1 MELEKFARQLKLML
15 LLTQNRLLSIEEICN
30 RVGMSR
36 RSVYRYIDAFKS
48 MGFIVKKEGTRYRL
62 DHSSPFFSEIVTGI
76 QFTEAEG
83 VALSQIL
90 NSVYN
95 NSAEVRALRE
105 KLSNLYNPDIL
116 SRHGVDSTLA
126 QNISRIFQAIKE
138 ERVVLLRDYNSPS
151 SGQVS
156 NRIVEPYLF
165 INENAEVRCYELS
178 TKMNKTFKVS
188 RCADVELLDLLWSH
202 KEEHMPFYSDLFGFT
217 GDTRL
222 PVSIL
227 LGQLSTSVLLEEYPD
242 AQRQMSLQPDGRQLL
257 KTEVCSYVGI
267 ARFVLGLYDDIE
279 VVDSPE
285 FKEYLLQRVH
295 HILEKE

>member
-48 MGFIVKKEGTRYRL
+48 MGFFVKKEGTRYRL

>member
-1 MELEKFARQLKLML
+1 ML

-48 MGFIVKKEGTRYRL
+48 MGFVVKKEGTRYRL

>member
-48 MGFIVKKEGTRYRL
+48 MGFVVKKEGTRYRL

-295 HILEKE
+295 HSLEKE

>member
-48 MGFIVKKEGTRYRL
+48 MGFVVKKEGTRYRL

-217 GDTRL
+217 GDPRL

-242 AQRQMSLQPDGRQLL
+242 AQRQMTLQPDGRQLL

>member
-30 RVGMSR
+30 RVSMSR

-48 MGFIVKKEGTRYRL
+48 MGFVVKKEGTRYRL

-217 GDTRL
+217 GDPRL

>member
-1 MELEKFARQLKLML
+1 ML

-30 RVGMSR
+30 RVSMSR

-48 MGFIVKKEGTRYRL
+48 MGFVVKKEGTRYRL
-62 DHSSPFFSEIVTGI
+62 DHSSPFFSEIDTGI

>member
-30 RVGMSR
+30 RVSMSR

-48 MGFIVKKEGTRYRL
+48 MGFVVKKEGTRYRL

>member
-48 MGFIVKKEGTRYRL
+48 MGFVVKKEGTRYRL

-285 FKEYLLQRVH
+285 FKNYLDERIQR
-295 HILEKE
+295 ILEKG

>member
-30 RVGMSR
+30 RVSMSR

-48 MGFIVKKEGTRYRL
+48 MGFVVKKEGTRYRL

-90 NSVYN
+90 NYVYN

-227 LGQLSTSVLLEEYPD
+227 LGQLSTYVLLEEYPD

>member
-1 MELEKFARQLKLML
+1 
-15 LLTQNRLLSIEEICN
+15 
-30 RVGMSR
+30 
-36 RSVYRYIDAFKS
+36 
-48 MGFIVKKEGTRYRL
+48 MGFVVKKEGTRYRL

>member
-1 MELEKFARQLKLML
+1 ML

-48 MGFIVKKEGTRYRL
+48 MGFVVKKEGTRYRL

-116 SRHGVDSTLA
+116 SRHSVDSTLA

>member
-1 MELEKFARQLKLML
+1 ML

-30 RVGMSR
+30 RVSMSR

-48 MGFIVKKEGTRYRL
+48 MGFVVKKEGTRYRL

-242 AQRQMSLQPDGRQLL
+242 AQRQMTLQPDGRQLL

>member
-30 RVGMSR
+30 RVSMSR

-48 MGFIVKKEGTRYRL
+48 MGFVVKKEGTRYRL
-62 DHSSPFFSEIVTGI
+62 DHSSPFFREIVTGI

-202 KEEHMPFYSDLFGFT
+202 KEEHMPFYCDLFGFT

>member
-48 MGFIVKKEGTRYRL
+48 MGFVVKKEGTRYRL

-116 SRHGVDSTLA
+116 SRHGVDSKLA

-242 AQRQMSLQPDGRQLL
+242 AQRQMTLQPDGRQLL

>member
-48 MGFIVKKEGTRYRL
+48 MGFVVKKEGTRYRL

-165 INENAEVRCYELS
+165 INENAEVRCYDLS

>member
-48 MGFIVKKEGTRYRL
+48 MGFVVKKEGTRYRL

-285 FKEYLLQRVH
+285 FKEYLLQRGH

>member
-48 MGFIVKKEGTRYRL
+48 MGFVVKKEGTRYRL

-116 SRHGVDSTLA
+116 SRHGVDSKLA

-222 PVSIL
+222 PVSLL

-242 AQRQMSLQPDGRQLL
+242 AQRQMTLQPDGRQLL

>member
-48 MGFIVKKEGTRYRL
+48 MGFVVKKEGTRYRL

-227 LGQLSTSVLLEEYPD
+227 LGQLSTSVLFEEYPD

>member
-48 MGFIVKKEGTRYRL
+48 MGFVVKKEGTRYRL

-242 AQRQMSLQPDGRQLL
+242 AQRQMTLQPDGRQLL

>member
-1 MELEKFARQLKLML
+1 ML

-48 MGFIVKKEGTRYRL
+48 MGFVVKKEGTRYRL

-222 PVSIL
+222 PVAIL

>member
-48 MGFIVKKEGTRYRL
+48 MGFVVKKEGTRYRL

-116 SRHGVDSTLA
+116 SRHGVDSKLA

-151 SGQVS
+151 SGQMS

>member
-30 RVGMSR
+30 RVSMSR

-48 MGFIVKKEGTRYRL
+48 MGFVVKKEGTRYRL

-242 AQRQMSLQPDGRQLL
+242 AQRQMTLQPDGRQLL

>member
-1 MELEKFARQLKLML
+1 ML

-30 RVGMSR
+30 RVSMSR

-48 MGFIVKKEGTRYRL
+48 MGFVVKKEGTRYRL

>member
-30 RVGMSR
+30 RFSMSR

-48 MGFIVKKEGTRYRL
+48 MGFVVKKEGTRYRL

>member
-48 MGFIVKKEGTRYRL
+48 MGFVVKKEGTRYRL

-227 LGQLSTSVLLEEYPD
+227 LGQLSTSILLEEYPD
-242 AQRQMSLQPDGRQLL
+242 AQRQMSLQLDGRQLL

>member
-30 RVGMSR
+30 RVSMSR

-48 MGFIVKKEGTRYRL
+48 MGFVVKKEGTRYRL

-202 KEEHMPFYSDLFGFT
+202 KEEHMPFYCDLFGFT

>member
-30 RVGMSR
+30 RVSMSR

-48 MGFIVKKEGTRYRL
+48 MGFVVKKEGTRYRL

-227 LGQLSTSVLLEEYPD
+227 LGQLSTSVLLEEYSD